1 MESLK
6 AKNVARKVLP
16 FLTKK
21 ELPVTPNNYRI
32 WFEYF
37 MGENEEIKTHL
48 DELLESDTKFTP
60 ELNDQL
66 YEKFFVRDFEKE
78 SSERTLKEIDVAED
92 TSAKASDLIMSTIKD
107 LLESSEITSEYGQKL
122 KSYTQDVGMAQKI
135 EDVKNLLTS
144 MVRDTHE
151 AEHTNVKIQ
160 KKLKNSSVELK
171 KINLDLTVAR
181 KEARTDK
188 LTGLYNR
195 RMFDELLK
203 NHIELMENEK
213 KDCSIIMLDID
224 FFKKF
229 NDLYGHPVGDKLLKA
244 VSVEIVEKVSDNGLI
259 CRYGGEEFIVLCP
272 DIDVGKAFELAEC
285 IRYGIRDE
293 VEFTVK
299 SSPVSVTVSLG
310 VSQIRPGDGKT
321 SLIERVDAAMYR
333 AKKSGRDN
341 TKTDRDL
348 DAKVPGN

>member
-244 VSVEIVEKVSDNGLI
+244 VSEEIVEKVSDNGLI

-272 DIDVGKAFELAEC
+272 DI
-285 IRYGIRDE
+285 
-293 VEFTVK
+293 
-299 SSPVSVTVSLG
+299 
-310 VSQIRPGDGKT
+310 
-321 SLIERVDAAMYR
+321 
-333 AKKSGRDN
+333 
-341 TKTDRDL
+341 
-348 DAKVPGN
+348 